1 MISWM
6 GEVNG
11 QVKPVA
17 QTEDLEPG
25 AADLARNIAGRKF
38 PGATIGR
45 VWPDGD
51 QRWWNIVYP
60 GEVMPLV
67 LPAGVAG
74 YEVVY
79 RTEAF
84 ETVGTVYHGAER
96 VGNFYVS
103 RRGTVSVGRSRRTV
117 ASPSVAL
124 LSIVRA
130 HQESVRSIDTARV
143 AFGCPV

>member
-1 MISWM
+1 MINWM
-6 GEVNG
+6 GEVDG

-17 QTEDLEPG
+17 QTEDLGPG

-38 PGATIGR
+38 PGCTIGR
-45 VWPDGD
+45 VWPQGD
-51 QRWWNIVYP
+51 QRWWDIVYP

-79 RTEAF
+79 RTDAF
-84 ETVGTVYHGAER
+84 ETVGTVYHGAEH
-96 VGNFYVS
+96 VCTFYVS
-103 RRGTVSVGRSRRTV
+103 KRGVVSVGRNRRTV

-124 LSIVRA
+124 LGIVKA
-130 HQESVRSIDTARV
+130 HQESLRNLEMVRA
-143 AFGCPV
+143 AFGCPA